1 MRLDKYI
8 CDMTDYTRSTVKTI
22 LKDKRVRVNGTIVKD
37 SGYKLKENDTVTI
50 DDEEIKYV
58 EYEYYLLNKPAG
70 FLSANDDKRYPCIV
84 DLINSKRKDL
94 FPVGRLDLDTL
105 GAIIITND
113 GILAHKLISPKYH
126 VDKKYYVKTKEA
138 MKENTA
144 QIFKEPMNLG
154 DFITEPCIFEKISDN
169 EAYLTIHE
177 GKFHQVKRMFQYAGS
192 EVETLIRTDFAF
204 LNLNGLDTGEH
215 RHLTEEEITKLKEL
229 TDEKR

>member
-1 MRLDKYI
+1 
-8 CDMTDYTRSTVKTI
+8 
-22 LKDKRVRVNGTIVKD
+22 
-37 SGYKLKENDTVTI
+37 
-50 DDEEIKYV
+50 
-58 EYEYYLLNKPAG
+58 
-70 FLSANDDKRYPCIV
+70 
-84 DLINSKRKDL
+84 
-94 FPVGRLDLDTL
+94 
-105 GAIIITND
+105 
-113 GILAHKLISPKYH
+113 
-126 VDKKYYVKTKEA
+126 

-204 LNLNGLDTGEH
+204 LNLNGLDTGEY